1 MKARTVTRFALLLSL
16 ALLLGYIESL
26 LPIAPT
32 LPGVKLGLGNFV
44 LLYAVWYLGA
54 KQTVLLMV
62 LKVTLCALLF
72 SGVFGGLYGL
82 AGGILSVLGMLLL
95 HRFSKASV
103 IAISAVG
110 GVLHNVGQTLVA
122 CVLISPAAAV
132 GYLPFLL
139 LSGLLAGVLLGIL
152 AKVSFPLAER
162 IEGGAR

>member
-1 MKARTVTRFALLLSL
+1 M
-16 ALLLGYIESL
+16 
-26 LPIAPT
+26 
-32 LPGVKLGLGNFV
+32 
-44 LLYAVWYLGA
+44 
-54 KQTVLLMV
+54 LLMV

-95 HRFSKASV
+95 HRISKASV